1 MKYLDIQKHGQDESN
16 LTFLLPKTKSLP
28 SPILEQPLKKRI
40 KKDRSCLWKGPVP
53 AGIALP
59 LVWVIHEHRV
69 CSVDGS
75 SELSE
80 RRVTG
85 SGCVPDWVP
94 DWELHTQFLYELQ
107 PLLTEMMRTLVTE
120 ENLRRD
126 KHFHYPGAKPLDSLD
141 SHRRTKGRFT
151 GRAEG
156 GAM

>member
-1 MKYLDIQKHGQDESN
+1 MKHLYIQKHGQDESN
-16 LTFLLPKTKSLP
+16 LTFLLPKQSRYHP
-28 SPILEQPLKKRI
+28 VSEQPLKKRI
-40 KKDRSCLWKGPVP
+40 KIDRSCLWKGPVP
-53 AGIALP
+53 ATIVLP

-80 RRVTG
+80 CRVTG

-120 ENLRRD
+120 ENLRHD
-126 KHFHYPGAKPLDSLD
+126 KHFHYPRVKPWITSKF
-141 SHRRTKGRFT
+141 SQ
-151 GRAEG
+151 EN
-156 GAM
+156 